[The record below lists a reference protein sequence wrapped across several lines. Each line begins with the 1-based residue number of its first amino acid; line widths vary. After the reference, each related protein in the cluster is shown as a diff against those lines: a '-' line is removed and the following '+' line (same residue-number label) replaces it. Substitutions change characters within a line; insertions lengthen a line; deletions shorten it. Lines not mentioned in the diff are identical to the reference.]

1 MTSRSWTALSP
12 ATLAANRPL
21 LIAYYPVRDPL
32 IPEDRLTA
40 YERAGVDVIE
50 MGLKAQNP
58 KMDGAIVSASMR
70 RATGSGHVSD
80 AVPTARRLRALK
92 RPIPGVLICYPEPQV
107 LRADAEWS
115 EFDAVL
121 CLETDH
127 AAQKQ
132 VTSLVRQRQS
142 RTVEMLPYEF
152 GDAEIDRARTA
163 SSYVMLQYTSGKTG
177 LRQDRDPRL
186 KSRLCALRG
195 AGIAVPII
203 AGVGI
208 SDTDQVRDAMDQGAD
223 GIVVGS
229 KALQMAEMGISA
241 LEDYLWEMRETLDN
255 G

>member
-1 MTSRSWTALSP
+1 M
-12 ATLAANRPL
+12 
-21 LIAYYPVRDPL
+21 
-32 IPEDRLTA
+32 PEDRLTV

-58 KMDGAIVSASMR
+58 QMDGAIVSASMR
-70 RATGSGHVSD
+70 RATGSGDVSD
-80 AVPTARRLRALK
+80 AVPTARRLRALR

-107 LRADAEWS
+107 LQADAEWS

-121 CLETDH
+121 CLETDPV
-127 AAQKQ
+127 AQKQ
-132 VTSLVRQRQS
+132 VASLVRQRHS
-142 RTVEMLPYEF
+142 RTVEMLPYEY
-152 GDAEIDRARTA
+152 GDEDIDRARTA
-163 SSYVMLQYTSGKTG
+163 TSYVMLQYTPGRTG

-186 KSRLCALRG
+186 KARLTVLRE

-208 SDTDQVRDAMDQGAD
+208 SGTDQVRDAMDQGAD

-229 KALQMAEMGISA
+229 KTVQMAEMGISA
-241 LEDYLWEMRETLDN
+241 LEDYLCEMRETLDN